1 MRFISPKTDFA
12 FKKIF
17 GSTDSKDILI
27 SFLNALIYGGEP
39 IIQDLQIIDPY
50 SAGIV
55 SGQKDSYLDVKAIIT
70 DNKTVII
77 EMQVLNVEAFEKR
90 VIYNLAKTYAN
101 QLKIRE
107 GYPRLQPVIALT
119 ITDFKMF
126 KEQPD
131 VISHFVFK
139 EKEKLFDYP
148 HLQVE
153 MFFVEL
159 PKFNKELDELTT
171 LTDKWIYFMK
181 NSPDLEAIPATM
193 ETVPELEKAFIIA
206 NQANLSLEELQNM
219 EAEEMALEEE
229 RGVITRGI
237 RDGLELAKIQLMQE
251 GIEAGRQEGIEAG
264 RQEGIEAGRQE
275 GIEAGRQEG
284 IEAGRQE
291 GIKAGQTALI
301 LRLLERR
308 VGTVNPDVVSRI
320 GELSVEQLESLVDE
334 VVGFSSLSDLMA
346 WLGNNN

>member
-17 GSTDSKDILI
+17 GSTDSQDILI
-27 SFLNALIYGGEP
+27 SFLNALIYAGEP

-50 SAGIV
+50 SAATV
-55 SGQKDSYLDVKAIIT
+55 SGLKDSYLDVKARIT
-70 DNKTVII
+70 GNKTVII
-77 EMQVLNVEAFEKR
+77 EMQVLNVAAFEKR

-119 ITDFKMF
+119 IADFEMF

-148 HLQVE
+148 HLEVE

-159 PKFNKELDELTT
+159 PKFKKELNELAT

-181 NSPDLEAIPATM
+181 HTPDLETIPATM
-193 ETVPELEKAFIIA
+193 ETVPELEKAFQIA
-206 NQANLSLEELQNM
+206 NEANLSLKEFEDM
-219 EAEEMALEEE
+219 EAQEMAIEEQ
-229 RGVITRGI
+229 RGIITRGVEE
-237 RDGLELAKIQLMQE
+237 GLERALEGALERALEGALEPARTQAMQE
-251 GIEAGRQEGIEAG
+251 GIQ
-264 RQEGIEAGRQE
+264 
-275 GIEAGRQEG
+275 
-284 IEAGRQE
+284 
-291 GIKAGQTALI
+291 AGQRALI
-301 LRLLERR
+301 LRMLERR
-308 VGTVNPDVVSRI
+308 VGAVNPDVVSRI
-320 GELSVEQLESLVDE
+320 GELSVEQLESLVEE
-334 VVGFSSLSDLMA
+334 VVGFCSLSDLMV
-346 WLGNNN
+346 WLDRAE

>member
-1 MRFISPKTDFA
+1 MKFISPKTYFT

-17 GSTDSKDILI
+17 GSTDSQDILI

-50 SAGIV
+50 SAATV
-55 SGQKDSYLDVKAIIT
+55 SGLKDSYLDVKARIT
-70 DNKTVII
+70 GNKTVII
-77 EMQVLNVEAFEKR
+77 EMQVLNVAAFEKR

-119 ITDFKMF
+119 ITDFEMF

-159 PKFNKELDELTT
+159 PKFKKELDELIT
-171 LTDKWIYFMK
+171 LTDKWIYFLK
-181 NSPDLEAIPATM
+181 NTPDLETIPATM
-193 ETVPELEKAFIIA
+193 ETVPELEKAFQIA
-206 NQANLSLEELQNM
+206 NEANLSLKEFEDM
-219 EAEEMALEEE
+219 EAQEMAIEEQ
-229 RGVITRGI
+229 RGIITRGVEE
-237 RDGLELAKIQLMQE
+237 GLERALERSRIQLLQE
-251 GIEAGRQEGIEAG
+251 GIQ
-264 RQEGIEAGRQE
+264 
-275 GIEAGRQEG
+275 
-284 IEAGRQE
+284 
-291 GIKAGQTALI
+291 AGQRALI
-301 LRLLERR
+301 LRMLERR
-308 VGTVNPDVVSRI
+308 VGAVNPDVVSRI
-320 GELSVEQLESLVDE
+320 GELSVEQLEILVEDLAR
-334 VVGFSSLSDLMA
+334 FSGLSDLMV
-346 WLGNNN
+346 WLDRAE

>member
-17 GSTDSKDILI
+17 GSTDSQDILI
-27 SFLNALIYGGEP
+27 SFLNALIYAGEP
-39 IIQDLQIIDPY
+39 IIQDIQIIDPY
-50 SAGIV
+50 SAATV
-55 SGQKDSYLDVKAIIT
+55 SGLKDSYLDVKARIT
-70 DNKTVII
+70 GDKTVII
-77 EMQVLNVEAFEKR
+77 EMQVLNVAAFEKR

-107 GYPRLQPVIALT
+107 GYPRLKPVIALT
-119 ITDFKMF
+119 ITDFEMF

-181 NSPDLEAIPATM
+181 HTPDLETIPASM
-193 ETVPELEKAFIIA
+193 ETVPELEKAFQIA
-206 NQANLSLEELQNM
+206 NEANLSLKEFEDM
-219 EAEEMALEEE
+219 EAQEMAIEEQ
-229 RGVITRGI
+229 RGTVSRGI
-237 RDGLELAKIQLMQE
+237 EEGLERAVERALEGALEGARAQLM
-251 GIEAGRQEGIEAG
+251 
-264 RQEGIEAGRQE
+264 
-275 GIEAGRQEG
+275 
-284 IEAGRQE
+284 QE
-291 GIKAGQTALI
+291 GIKAGQRALI
-301 LRLLERR
+301 LRMLERR
-308 VGTVNPDVVSRI
+308 VGVVNPDVVSRI
-320 GELSVEQLESLVDE
+320 GELSVEQLESLVEE
-334 VVGFSSLSDLMA
+334 VVGFSSLSDLMV
-346 WLGNNN
+346 WLEQNNR

>member
-1 MRFISPKTDFA
+1 MKFISPKTDFA

-17 GSTDSKDILI
+17 GSTDSQDILI
-27 SFLNALIYGGEP
+27 SFLNALIYAGEP

-50 SAGIV
+50 SAATV
-55 SGQKDSYLDVKAIIT
+55 SGLKDSYLDVKARIT
-70 DNKTVII
+70 GNKTVII
-77 EMQVLNVEAFEKR
+77 EMQVLNVAAFEKR

-119 ITDFKMF
+119 ITDFEMF

-159 PKFNKELDELTT
+159 PKFKKELDELTS
-171 LTDKWIYFMK
+171 LTDKWIYFLK
-181 NSPDLEAIPATM
+181 NTPDLETIPATM
-193 ETVPELEKAFIIA
+193 ETVPELEKAFQIA
-206 NQANLSLEELQNM
+206 NEANLSLKEFEDM
-219 EAEEMALEEE
+219 EAQEMAIEEQ
-229 RGVITRGI
+229 RGIITRGVEE
-237 RDGLELAKIQLMQE
+237 GLERALEPALERALEPARIQAMQE
-251 GIEAGRQEGIEAG
+251 GIQAGRQEGI
-264 RQEGIEAGRQE
+264 QEGIR
-275 GIEAGRQEG
+275 
-284 IEAGRQE
+284 
-291 GIKAGQTALI
+291 AGQRALI

-308 VGTVNPDVVSRI
+308 LGAVNPDVVSRI
-320 GELSVEQLESLVDE
+320 GELSVEQLESLVEE
-334 VVGFSSLSDLMA
+334 VVGFSSLSDLMV
-346 WLGNNN
+346 WLDRAE

>member
-1 MRFISPKTDFA
+1 MLPFA

-17 GSTDSKDILI
+17 GSTDSQDILI
-27 SFLNALIYGGEP
+27 SFLNALIYAGEP

-50 SAGIV
+50 SAATV
-55 SGQKDSYLDVKAIIT
+55 SGLKDSYLDVKARIT
-70 DNKTVII
+70 GNKTVII
-77 EMQVLNVEAFEKR
+77 EMQVLNVAAFEKR

-119 ITDFKMF
+119 ITDFEMF

-159 PKFNKELDELTT
+159 PKFKKELDELTS
-171 LTDKWIYFMK
+171 LTDKWIYFLK
-181 NSPDLEAIPATM
+181 NTPDLETIPATM
-193 ETVPELEKAFIIA
+193 ETVPELEKAFQIA
-206 NQANLSLEELQNM
+206 NEANLTLKEFEDM
-219 EAEEMALEEE
+219 EAQEMAIEEQ
-229 RGVITRGI
+229 RGIITRGVEE
-237 RDGLELAKIQLMQE
+237 GLERAVERAVERARDQLMQE
-251 GIEAGRQEGIEAG
+251 GRQAGMQEGRQEGI
-264 RQEGIEAGRQE
+264 QEGIQ
-275 GIEAGRQEG
+275 
-284 IEAGRQE
+284 
-291 GIKAGQTALI
+291 AGQRALI

-308 VGTVNPDVVSRI
+308 VGAVNPDVVSRI
-320 GELSVEQLESLVDE
+320 GELSVEQLESLVEE
-334 VVGFSSLSDLMA
+334 VVGFSSLSDLMV
-346 WLGNNN
+346 WLDRAE

>member
-1 MRFISPKTDFA
+1 MKFISPKTDFA

-17 GSTDSKDILI
+17 GSTDSQDILI

-55 SGQKDSYLDVKAIIT
+55 SGQKDSYLDVKAQIT
-70 DNKTVII
+70 GNKTVII

-181 NSPDLEAIPATM
+181 NTPDLEAIPATM
-193 ETVPELEKAFIIA
+193 ETVPELEKAFRIA
-206 NQANLSLEELQNM
+206 NQANLSLEEFQNM
-219 EAEEMALEEE
+219 EAQEMALEEE

-237 RDGLELAKIQLMQE
+237 REGLELAKIQLM
-251 GIEAGRQEGIEAG
+251 QEGIEAG

-308 VGTVNPDVVSRI
+308 IGTVNPDVVSRI

-334 VVGFSSLSDLMA
+334 VVGFSSLSDLMG
-346 WLGNNN
+346 WLEENN